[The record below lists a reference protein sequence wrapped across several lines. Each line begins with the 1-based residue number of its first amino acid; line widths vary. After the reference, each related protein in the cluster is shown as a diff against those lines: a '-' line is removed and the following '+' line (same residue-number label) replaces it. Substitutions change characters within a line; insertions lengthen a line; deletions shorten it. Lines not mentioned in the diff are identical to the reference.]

1 VKRKLR
7 PILYTGATSETPVL
21 GDTSTIKVNVENNWK
36 ASIVIPAEAKTG
48 SKFVVNLEVTDK
60 NDVDPMTNFVQYV
73 VNVA

>member
-1 VKRKLR
+1 
-7 PILYTGATSETPVL
+7 
-21 GDTSTIKVNVENNWK
+21 
-36 ASIVIPAEAKTG
+36 VIPAEAKTG